1 MAPVLLLR
9 RCSDIRG
16 CFFFLSSVAFASFTL
31 GLICAVGAVFWC
43 GIALSHLVCCLC
55 CRRVPDVEKAPIDR
69 TCLGTGVALIVV
81 AGCIA
86 GLVIMVVG
94 LLGVAT
100 STPGLQR
107 SVSLPLDT
115 LGATVLPQM
124 ANFTTDLLALR
135 TPLNAVA
142 QAMAPQPTFEEVSAN
157 LTLEGA
163 SWASLIEP
171 MQLGMTSLRS
181 GWGIAQAYLT
191 TGQTVMLVVAL
202 VMLLAVLGGLAA
214 TIVAACWRQERSLA
228 LTVELVLG
236 LLAVLMVG
244 LSACL
249 VVPTVVA
256 DDGCTLLSQ
265 PDPGPVLAKVIA
277 PAAAPVNGHGRML
290 AGPAGRPARS
300 AEALGMGIRPGQ
312 VLAPL
317 LGDCSW
323 IWTSLGGCDLAP
335 GSLGQVVRGPPS
347 LSPGLCGAPAS
358 SGLPEGS
365 LLDLLAYLAAPCCPT
380 APQTRSRST
389 EGSHRDCAQGITVA
403 WAHRTVA
410 LAASLAALN
419 LTGLVGPTAPAAVLA
434 EASAFDQAAAAL
446 VARAAASARQMNGTR
461 LRLAIRG
468 AADTICTALEDSMG
482 LGGLGVFWTA
492 LCLVGGAGF
501 MTWGARHW
509 PAHALRAGGAGA
521 TSATDITA
529 ASSPASS
536 APSTPAHQ
544 HRHHR
549 HHEGDGVA
557 ARAQTVGPLFHIQAP
572 TGALLSDPA
581 AGTGGDSGAPLIR
594 ASSAHMART
603 AVAPNFSPRAA
614 SVQGALRGMRM
625 VSVAGGRATNVGND
639 SPDIVPAH
647 AVDGGATGTLVP
659 LASTQPEAA
668 IPPSPSPGSSF
679 LPVIPITTGDGHTRR
694 VTAGI
699 VEGPRGISPTNI
711 LRSAAA
717 RPVQLTSVCDFC
729 VVQMNPPNKPAV
741 PGRPIERFP
750 APVRMAG
757 KVAPPVQLPK
767 KK

>member
-81 AGCIA
+81 AGCMTGDHGRRFA
-86 GLVIMVVG
+86 WRGHFD
-94 LLGVAT
+94 
-100 STPGLQR
+100 PGPPTKRLA
-107 SVSLPLDT
+107 PLDT

-365 LLDLLAYLAAPCCPT
+365 LLDLLAYLAAPLLPNGT
-380 APQTRSRST
+380 ADPLQ
-389 EGSHRDCAQGITVA
+389 A

-509 PAHALRAGGAGA
+509 PAHALSAQVVPLEAGGEELGA

-717 RPVQLTSVCDFC
+717 PSSIDLGVRLC